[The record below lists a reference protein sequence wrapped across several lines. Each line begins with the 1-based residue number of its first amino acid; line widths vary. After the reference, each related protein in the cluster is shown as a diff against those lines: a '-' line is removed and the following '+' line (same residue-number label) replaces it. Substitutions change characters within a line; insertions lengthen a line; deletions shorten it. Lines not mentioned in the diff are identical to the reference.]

1 MRFLLAG
8 CAGLVE
14 QTCPRK
20 RKIMKSRFLVCA
32 LVALGLLAGGVI
44 TPVAA
49 ADKQSK
55 QAKLEAKA
63 KISKAEAEKIALG
76 KVKDGKVVE
85 AEIEKEHGKL
95 IWSFDIAT
103 PGTKDITEVQV
114 NAKTGKVVSVE
125 TETPAAQAKEKNKE
139 K

>member
-1 MRFLLAG
+1 
-8 CAGLVE
+8 
-14 QTCPRK
+14 
-20 RKIMKSRFLVCA
+20 MKSRFLVCA
-32 LVALGLLAGGVI
+32 LIALGLLAGGVV
-44 TPVAA
+44 TPVFA
-49 ADKQSK
+49 ADKKSK
-55 QAKLEAKA
+55 QAKREAKA
-63 KISKAEAEKIALG
+63 KIPKTEAEKIALS
-76 KVKDGKVVE
+76 KVKDGKIVE

-125 TETPAAQAKEKNKE
+125 TETPVAQAKEKKKKE